1 MKNRYALVSLL
12 LALTHIT
19 IRAQCPLSWVFV
31 SPTNDYTN
39 VNGYFEASQSITA
52 NNKVTGTSR
61 ITYDAGVFVK
71 LLAYHPTTLNPDGFK
86 AQTAVYFK
94 AIIDGC
100 GGIVKTKEVAL
111 QGINLHVTPN
121 PISDIFTFELPSIA
135 IASISFRITDLSGRL
150 IIEKQADRSSLIQ
163 TVEAASFLKGIYFLQ
178 VISEGKVVAIEKL
191 VKQ

>member
-1 MKNRYALVSLL
+1 MKNKYALVSLF
-12 LALTHIT
+12 LALTHFT

-39 VNGYFEASQSITA
+39 VNGYYEASQSITA

-86 AQTAVYFK
+86 AQTAVFFK

-100 GGIVKTKEVAL
+100 GGIVKTKDVTL

-121 PISDIFTFELPSIA
+121 PTSEIFTFELPSTA
-135 IASISFRITDLSGRL
+135 ISSVSFRITDLLGRL
-150 IIEKQADRSSLIQ
+150 MVEKQADRGSLIQ
-163 TVEAASFLKGIYFLQ
+163 TVEAATFQKGIYFLQ
-178 VISEGKVVAIEKL
+178 VISEGKVVAMEKF